1 MWQNKQVWQNFII
14 LTYVTIVIKVTSLTK
29 HEKCDKN
36 KMWTNCDKGQN
47 MTSVGECDKCSKI
60 WQVWQNMTDVTKPDK
75 CYKMWQKITSV
86 TKHGKC
92 DKLWQVW
99 KKITKK

>member
-1 MWQNKQVWQNFII
+1 MKS
-14 LTYVTIVIKVTSLTK
+14 VT
-29 HEKCDKN
+29 KN

-99 KKITKK
+99 KKSQRNITEMKGDKFEGVQQV